1 VKIFFN
7 TSGEFMD
14 NKLEIDEARRITQYE
29 TAKIQVESEV
39 NQEIAHR
46 AGVSSA
52 REQAKVDELAQ
63 NFRGKAV
70 SEIADT
76 EQEVKRGRAVAR
88 ISQFVDYVFYLI
100 YSLFLIRLVLNLLA
114 ANSKN
119 GFVQFINAVT
129 NPMYAP
135 FRGITNSPSTPEGNT
150 LALPI
155 IIAIIAYL
163 LLHLAING
171 LLRLIA
177 HRKTAV

>member
-1 VKIFFN
+1 
-7 TSGEFMD
+7 MD
-14 NKLEIDEARRITQYE
+14 NKLEIDEARRAAQYE
-29 TAKIQVESEV
+29 TAKAQVEADVS
-39 NQEIAHR
+39 QEIAQR
-46 AGVSSA
+46 ADVSSPREHA
-52 REQAKVDELAQ
+52 RVNELAQ
-63 NFRGKAV
+63 DFRGKAIN
-70 SEIADT
+70 EIAET
-76 EQEVKRGRAVAR
+76 ERDVERGRSVAR

-100 YSLFLIRLVLNLLA
+100 YSLFIIRLVLNLLA

-155 IIAIIAYL
+155 IIAIIAYI

-171 LLRLIA
+171 LLRLAA
-177 HRKTAV
+177 HRKTTV

>member
-1 VKIFFN
+1 
-7 TSGEFMD
+7 MD
-14 NKLEIDEARRITQYE
+14 NKLEIDEARRAAQYE
-29 TAKIQVESEV
+29 TTKAQVEADV
-39 NQEIAHR
+39 NQEIAAH
-46 AGVSSA
+46 AEVSTP
-52 REQAKVDELAQ
+52 REQARVSEIAQ
-63 NFRGKAV
+63 DFRGKAV
-70 SEIADT
+70 DEIVET
-76 EQEVKRGRAVAR
+76 ERDVERGRTVAR

-100 YSLFLIRLVLNLLA
+100 YSLFIIRLVLNLLA

-155 IIAIIAYL
+155 IIAVIAYL